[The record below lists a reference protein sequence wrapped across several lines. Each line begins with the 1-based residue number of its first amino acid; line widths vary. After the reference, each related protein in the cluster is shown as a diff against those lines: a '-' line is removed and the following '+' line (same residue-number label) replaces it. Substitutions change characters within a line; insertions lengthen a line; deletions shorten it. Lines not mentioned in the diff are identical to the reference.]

1 MLLMTGERTLYI
13 LNYVKIQR
21 SLGNT
26 CIDKRKIILTMITYA
41 IITFLLEKLNRYF
54 TLSKPLF
61 SCS

>member
-21 SLGNT
+21 SLGN
-26 CIDKRKIILTMITYA
+26 IDKRKIILTMITYA